1 MAHVFGWCF
10 GKEACGECRVLYR
23 DWNNI
28 VQECSCECHVG
39 KEKPPIPPEIN
50 LSKESKRRVQG
61 SYAKKRAKADA
72 QAAAAAVEATP
83 ESSPPEDDAESTSL
97 ESL

>member
-1 MAHVFGWCF
+1 
-10 GKEACGECRVLYR
+10 VLYR

-39 KEKPPIPPEIN
+39 QEKPEVPPEIN
-50 LSKESKRRVQG
+50 LTKESKRRVQG
-61 SYAKKRAKADA
+61 PYAKKRAKAEK
-72 QAAAAAVEATP
+72 AAAVSEAEPVEASP